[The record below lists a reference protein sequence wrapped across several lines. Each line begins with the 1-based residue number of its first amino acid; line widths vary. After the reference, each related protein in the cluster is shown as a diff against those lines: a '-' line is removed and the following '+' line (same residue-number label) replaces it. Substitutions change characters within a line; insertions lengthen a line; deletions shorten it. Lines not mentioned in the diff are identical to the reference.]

1 MIDRYSLPRSER
13 NAYIEKFIK
22 MIWIDETSLTDFEYL
37 HLCSALS
44 EISRVH
50 ESLCD
55 RANDNKGV

>member
-13 NAYIEKFIK
+13 NAYIEKFVK
-22 MIWIDETSLTDFEYL
+22 MMWIDETMLTDFEYL

-44 EISRVH
+44 EISRVY
-50 ESLCD
+50 ESLTD

>member
-13 NAYIEKFIK
+13 NAYIEKFIR
-22 MIWIDETSLTDFEYL
+22 MMWIDETTLTDFEYL

-50 ESLCD
+50 ESLMD